1 MRGMICAAVLFAAAS
16 GRVSAECIVAS
27 TSRLVRDAE
36 ILAFAN
42 LHQITEMWD
51 GLRRIVEEVDVVNSP
66 MVMIRVVVDEFAG
79 VGNYTLKS
87 TELALISTQISR
99 FGGPA
104 DCSPHQHGQAV
115 LLRDASHKHRCVWS
129 R

>member
-1 MRGMICAAVLFAAAS
+1 MRGMICAAVLLAAAS

-66 MVMIRVVVDEFAG
+66 MVTIRVVVDEFAG

-87 TELALISTQISR
+87 N
-99 FGGPA
+99 
-104 DCSPHQHGQAV
+104 
-115 LLRDASHKHRCVWS
+115 
-129 R
+129 